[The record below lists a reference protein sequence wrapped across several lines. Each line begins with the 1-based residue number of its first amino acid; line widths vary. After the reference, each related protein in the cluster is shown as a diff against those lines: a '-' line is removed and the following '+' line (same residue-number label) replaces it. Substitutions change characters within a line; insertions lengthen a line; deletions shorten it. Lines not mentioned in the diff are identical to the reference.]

1 MIARLRAIEC
11 ADAFN
16 RYYTVADTVSN
27 EVTTSGWR
35 LLSRT
40 YRRQCDPEL

>member
-16 RYYTVADTVSN
+16 RYYNRKPLECSAT
-27 EVTTSGWR
+27 
-35 LLSRT
+35 
-40 YRRQCDPEL
+40 